1 MPLVILVRHGRTK
14 ANADGILAGWTPGVH
29 LDDQGESQV
38 ATVAERLAPLERPDM
53 MDADAAVELVV
64 EPHLVERTIGV
75 AGQLDAVHAEIG

>member
-38 ATVAERLAPLERPDM
+38 ATVAERLAPLTLSVIVASPRGKGNARDDTSPGRP
-53 MDADAAVELVV
+53 
-64 EPHLVERTIGV
+64 
-75 AGQLDAVHAEIG
+75 